1 MRCFRSLAVRISKV
15 NERPGGQRE
24 VAQRLDRQRLEAG
37 VEVRGVERAR
47 ELGHMRWREL
57 LVEQPSPLDL
67 GGGRLAAGGWRWV
80 VGGGRW
86 AVGGGRVGAWARGR

>member
-1 MRCFRSLAVRISKV
+1 MECTVEMRCFPSLAVRISKV

-47 ELGHMRWREL
+47 ELGHVRRREV

-67 GGGRLAAGGWRWV
+67 GGGRWT
-80 VGGGRW
+80 VGGGR
-86 AVGGGRVGAWARGR
+86 